1 MSTMKDKLA
10 ASVRQAKAAQQP
22 AAKPAARPAPKRA
35 VAAKPAAK
43 PVAAKAAPAKTA
55 AKPAAPKPAPAA
67 AATAKSP
74 AAQPSATRVHAGG
87 IPDSNGTLHP
97 QRVWPD

>member
-22 AAKPAARPAPKRA
+22 AAKTAATRAPAAKA
-35 VAAKPAAK
+35 AAKPAPAR
-43 PVAAKAAPAKTA
+43 AAAP
-55 AKPAAPKPAPAA
+55 KPAAPKAAPASQPAQPAA
-67 AATAKSP
+67 A
-74 AAQPSATRVHAGG
+74 RVHAGG
-87 IPDSNGTLHP
+87 IPDSNGALHP